1 MERRASGGGV
11 RLQASR
17 ARLRVAGVA
26 AVAAVAAFA
35 SGVQEARGASAIE
48 TTYRATGPWAVS
60 TGTATAF
67 GGTYKLYYPT
77 NLGAGGVRHAILTWG
92 NGTNATPNN
101 YNGLLTHLA
110 SWGFVVI
117 ASNSGS
123 TGTGTQIR
131 DGAYYLVNQDATPGS
146 IFYQKLDA
154 ANVGALG
161 HSQGAGGALNATL
174 LSGGVITSTLTVALP
189 DPIWWSTPV
198 PNMATFP
205 TGAQIFFIRGTSD
218 FLATEGAATNWYN
231 PVPGGAAKAA
241 QKSAGHNEVQNA
253 NTRLKGYITAWM
265 LYTLRGDAYAR
276 GAFVG
281 SPPEINTNTAA
292 WQNNAQKNLP

>member
-1 MERRASGGGV
+1 MEGAQRGPARTRSARASV
-11 RLQASR
+11 RI
-17 ARLRVAGVA
+17 VAGL
-26 AVAAVAAFA
+26 AVAAALLGTHAAP
-35 SGVQEARGASAIE
+35 GARAASAIE
-48 TTYRATGPWAVS
+48 TTYRATGSWAVS
-60 TGTATAF
+60 TGTASAF

-77 NLGAGGVRHAILTWG
+77 NLGAGGFHHPILTWG
-92 NGTNATPNN
+92 NGTNGTPNN
-101 YNGLLTHLA
+101 YNGILTHLA

-123 TGTGTQIR
+123 TGLGTQIL
-131 DGAYYLVNQDATPGS
+131 DGALHMINENANPAS

-161 HSQGAGGALNATL
+161 HSQGAGGTLNATIN
-174 LSGGVITSTLTVALP
+174 SAGVITSAVTVALP
-189 DPIWWSTPV
+189 DPFWWSTPV
-198 PNMATFP
+198 PNMANFP
-205 TGAQIFFIRGTSD
+205 TSAQIFFIRGTSD
-218 FLATEGAATNWYN
+218 FLATEGAANNWYN
-231 PVPGGAAKAA
+231 PVPGGAAKTA

-281 SPPEINTNTAA
+281 SPPEINTNTAF
-292 WQNNAQKNLP
+292 QNNAHKNLP

>member
-1 MERRASGGGV
+1 MGRRASAARRGE
-11 RLQASR
+11 SR
-17 ARLRVAGVA
+17 ARWSVRGL
-26 AVAAVAAFA
+26 AVAAALVAAGLA
-35 SGVQEARGASAIE
+35 ATREARGASAIE
-48 TTYRATGPWAVS
+48 TTYRAVGPWAVS
-60 TGTATAF
+60 TGSATAF

-77 NLGAGGVRHAILTWG
+77 NLGSGGFQHPILTWG
-92 NGTNATPNN
+92 NGTGGTPSN
-101 YNGLLTHLA
+101 YTGILTHLA

-131 DGAYYLVNQDATPGS
+131 DGAYYLVNQDATPAS
-146 IFYQKLDA
+146 MFYQKLDI

-161 HSQGAGGALNATL
+161 HSQGAGGALNATI

-189 DPIWWSTPV
+189 DPFWWSTPV
-198 PNMATFP
+198 PNMAAFP
-205 TGAQIFFIRGTSD
+205 SGGQIFFIRGTSD
-218 FLATEGAATNWYN
+218 FLATESAALNWYN

-241 QKSAGHNEVQNA
+241 QKSAGHNEIQNA
-253 NTRLKGYITAWM
+253 NTRLKGYVTAWM
-265 LYTLRGDAYAR
+265 MYTLRGDAYAR

-292 WQNNAQKNLP
+292 WQQSAQKNLP

>member
-1 MERRASGGGV
+1 MELRRAVEWNHRRTRSVV
-11 RLQASR
+11 RL
-17 ARLRVAGVA
+17 LTVA
-26 AVAAVAAFA
+26 AALYAPLLPQTRDA
-35 SGVQEARGASAIE
+35 EAASAIE
-48 TTYRATGPWAVS
+48 TTYRAAGPWAVS
-60 TGTATAF
+60 TGTASAF

-77 NLGAGGVRHAILTWG
+77 NLGSGGFRHPILTWG
-92 NGTNATPNN
+92 NGTNGTPNN

-110 SWGFVVI
+110 SWGFAVI

-131 DGAYYLVNQDATPGS
+131 DGAFYMVNQDANPAS
-146 IFYQKLDA
+146 IFYQKLDI

-161 HSQGAGGALNATL
+161 HSQGAGGTLNATL
-174 LSGGVITSTLTVALP
+174 LSGGVITSALTVALP
-189 DPIWWSTPV
+189 DPFWWSTPV
-198 PNMATFP
+198 PNMSTWP
-205 TGAQIFFIRGTSD
+205 TAAQIFFIRGTSD
-218 FLATEGAATNWYN
+218 FLATEGAAVNWYN

-265 LYTLRGDAYAR
+265 LYTLRNDAYAR

-281 SPPEINTNTAA
+281 SPPEINTNTA
-292 WQNNAQKNLP
+292 WQQVAEKNLP